1 MVINI
6 TKAPLAPPALQ
17 GNNSMRTALILGMF
31 LTFLAAPA
39 MAQGQNTFA
48 LNGTVHTFDA
58 TSIAVQNDDGGA
70 VETFPLSPKLL
81 VVQSN
86 PATLS
91 DIKPNDFIASAA
103 VRKEDGKLHSTELRI
118 FPDAMR
124 GVGEGQ
130 RPMNDAR
137 NQTMTNATVT
147 GTAIVDGSNNLKVQ
161 FPGGESELILDP
173 GVPVTAI
180 VPADK
185 SLVKA
190 GAKVRVVGVKTPEG
204 PLINRITLR

>member
-1 MVINI
+1 
-6 TKAPLAPPALQ
+6 
-17 GNNSMRTALILGMF
+17 MRTALILGMF

-48 LNGTVHTFDA
+48 VNGTVHTVDA

-70 VETFPLSPKLL
+70 VETFPLSPQLL
-81 VVQSN
+81 VVQTK

-118 FPDAMR
+118 FPEAMR

-147 GTAIVDGSNNLKVQ
+147 GTAIVDGSNNLKVK

-173 GVPVTAI
+173 GVPVTAM
-180 VPADK
+180 VPTDK
-185 SLVKA
+185 SAVKA
-190 GAKVRVVGVKTPEG
+190 GAKVRVQGVKTPEG
-204 PLINRITLR
+204 TLINRITLR